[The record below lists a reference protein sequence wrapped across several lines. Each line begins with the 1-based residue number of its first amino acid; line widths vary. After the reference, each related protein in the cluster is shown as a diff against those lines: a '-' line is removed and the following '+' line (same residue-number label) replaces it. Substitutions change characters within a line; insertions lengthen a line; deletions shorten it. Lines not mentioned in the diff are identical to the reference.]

1 MHTLFQFLADQP
13 LLTLAL
19 IVGVGSA
26 VGRVNVRGVQLG
38 PAAVLFTA
46 IALTAGADAAGVA
59 TELPENVGNLGL
71 VVFALCVGLMSGAD
85 FFRSIRRTWPRMV
98 AITVIIGVAGLA
110 SALLGAALGVSRAT
124 AAGVFAGALTNTPA
138 LSATG
143 GSPEATVGYASA
155 YVFGVAG
162 ALVVTALALRRRD
175 ADGGTDPVENATV
188 RVEQIAPI
196 TIDELISRHGNRL
209 LVTRMRTAEDGPARV
224 PTTDTVLQP
233 GHVVTVVGPRS
244 ELAGVIAEL
253 GHASSHDL
261 RRDRAHVDFRRII
274 LSRPQFAGR
283 RVADL
288 HIERD
293 FGARV
298 VRIRR
303 GDVDLLATGDTAL
316 QLGDRLRVV
325 GPPAT
330 MGEVTRRL
338 GDSTRGLTA
347 LMPAALGLG
356 LAAGI
361 AIGAIAVPL
370 PGGARFSLG
379 AAGGVLLVGL
389 LLGRLGRIGPVA
401 TTLPWTS
408 ATVLAEFG
416 LTVFLAYAGTKAG
429 ALIGDAISSGD
440 VFTFAA
446 IGAVVTLIGTLG
458 TLAVMTRLF
467 HVGGITLSGMI
478 GGAQTNPAVLA
489 FASGRSAYDPRVP
502 FGYAVVYPAAMIAK
516 ILIAQLIAG

>member
-1 MHTLFQFLADQP
+1 M
-13 LLTLAL
+13 
-19 IVGVGSA
+19 
-26 VGRVNVRGVQLG
+26 
-38 PAAVLFTA
+38 
-46 IALTAGADAAGVA
+46 
-59 TELPENVGNLGL
+59 
-71 VVFALCVGLMSGAD
+71 
-85 FFRSIRRTWPRMV
+85 
-98 AITVIIGVAGLA
+98 
-110 SALLGAALGVSRAT
+110 
-124 AAGVFAGALTNTPA
+124 
-138 LSATG
+138 
-143 GSPEATVGYASA
+143 
-155 YVFGVAG
+155 
-162 ALVVTALALRRRD
+162 
-175 ADGGTDPVENATV
+175 
-188 RVEQIAPI
+188 
-196 TIDELISRHGNRL
+196 
-209 LVTRMRTAEDGPARV
+209 
-224 PTTDTVLQP
+224 
-233 GHVVTVVGPRS
+233 
-244 ELAGVIAEL
+244 
-253 GHASSHDL
+253 
-261 RRDRAHVDFRRII
+261 
-274 LSRPQFAGR
+274 
-283 RVADL
+283 

-489 FASGRSAYDPRVP
+489 FASGASATTRVP